1 MGTPR
6 VLVAGLSGG
15 GGKTL
20 VSVGL
25 AAAWRGAGRRVAA
38 FKKGPDYIDAAWLGQ
53 AAGAPCRNLDLFL
66 MSPEVVARAFASA
79 TVDADVAVL
88 EGNRGLFDGVDAR
101 GSFSTAELA
110 KLLAVP
116 VLLVVDC
123 TKCTRTAAA
132 LVLGCQHLDPA
143 LDIRGVILNQTAGAR
158 HEAVVREA
166 IEGACG
172 IPVVGALPRLR
183 RHPFPERHLGLV
195 PPAEHGG
202 VGAAV
207 QEAASIV
214 ERHVDLGAVWR
225 IAAGAPT
232 EGAPSF
238 VPYARHAAG
247 PRTVTVGVFRDAA
260 FQFYYP
266 ENLEALGRA
275 GARLVEITPLEDPHL
290 PEVDALYIG
299 GGFPETLAA
308 TLAANVSFRE
318 SVRRAVEDDLPVYA
332 ECGGAVYLGEKLV
345 MGHHQYPMSAAV
357 PAVFGFGERPQ
368 GHGYV
373 ELETVKDNPFYRVGE
388 VLRGHEF
395 HYTLLR
401 SVIAEHVTF
410 AFRVRRGHGYDGRRD
425 GLTYRNV
432 LALYT
437 HVHALGTVGWAE
449 SVVEAARTR
458 RWRATVDGRSAGAGT
473 HEAEAPSAGGA
484 DA

>member
-25 AAAWRGAGRRVAA
+25 AAAWRAGGRSVVP

-53 AAGAPCRNLDLFL
+53 AAGVPCRSLDLFL
-66 MSPEVVARAFASA
+66 MAPEVVVRSFASA
-79 TVDADVAVL
+79 MVGADVAVV
-88 EGNRGLFDGVDAR
+88 EGNRGLYDGMDAR
-101 GSFSTAELA
+101 GTFSTAELS
-110 KLLAVP
+110 KLLAMP

-132 LVLGCQHLDPA
+132 LVLGCQRLDPA
-143 LDIRGVILNQTAGAR
+143 VDIRGVVLNQTAGAR
-158 HEAVVREA
+158 HETVVRTA
-166 IEGACG
+166 IEDACG
-172 IPVVGALPRLR
+172 IPVVGALPRLP

-195 PPAEHGG
+195 PPAEHGRI
-202 VGAAV
+202 GAAV

-214 ERHVDLGAVWR
+214 EHHVDLDAVWR
-225 IAAGAPT
+225 IASTAPTKGAPT
-232 EGAPSF
+232 F
-238 VPYARHAAG
+238 VPYARTVSG
-247 PRTVTVGVFRDAA
+247 PQTATIGVFRDAA

-266 ENLEALGRA
+266 ENLEALKRA
-275 GARLVEITPLEDPHL
+275 GARLVEITPLEDPRL

-318 SVRRAVEDDLPVYA
+318 SVRLAVEDGLPVYA

-357 PAVFGFGERPQ
+357 PAVFGFGDKPQ

-373 ELETVKDNPFYRVGE
+373 EIETVGANPFYRVGD

-401 SVIAEHVTF
+401 SVIAENVTF

-432 LALYT
+432 LASYT
-437 HVHALGTVGWAE
+437 HVHALGTTGWAE
-449 SVVEAARTR
+449 SVVSAARSR
-458 RWRATVDGRSAGAGT
+458 RWQGAVVDGRGSHA
-473 HEAEAPSAGGA
+473 
-484 DA
+484 